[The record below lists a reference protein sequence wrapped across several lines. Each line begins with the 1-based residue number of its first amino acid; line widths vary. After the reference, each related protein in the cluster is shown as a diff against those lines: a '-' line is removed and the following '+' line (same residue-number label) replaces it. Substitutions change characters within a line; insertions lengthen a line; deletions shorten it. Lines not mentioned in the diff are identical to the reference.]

1 MTVTDTEAPSA
12 VTSDAPALAPPR
24 PAPGFAAL
32 IGTGDHRKLGRLWI
46 GTSFLFLLASFVYGA
61 LIGLEEIDT
70 SGIDVV
76 EVDSVAQI
84 FSVHAVAGVFLFL
97 IPAIIGL
104 AMSIVPRQVGSPTVA
119 FPPCGRRRLLDLP
132 HRRRRRPDV
141 GPRRRRSRWR

>member
-70 SGIDVV
+70 SGIATAATHIG
-76 EVDSVAQI
+76 DSV
-84 FSVHAVAGVFLFL
+84 V
-97 IPAIIGL
+97 
-104 AMSIVPRQVGSPTVA
+104 VGTID
-119 FPPCGRRRLLDLP
+119 RL
-132 HRRRRRPDV
+132 R
-141 GPRRRRSRWR
+141 